1 MERPGNPPDTSIGK
15 MQNPLYRPHGLLDNN
30 RKLAVENLKL
40 CPVCHTVNA
49 KLNHEC
55 FVCRWHGAFS
65 NDASAIEEGLLD
77 VLEQCPELIDCIL
90 IMPRRREGF
99 LARTWGWIKSR
110 FSRRLDFR
118 A

>member
-1 MERPGNPPDTSIGK
+1 
-15 MQNPLYRPHGLLDNN
+15 MQNPLYRPHGLPDNN
-30 RKLAVENLKL
+30 RRLAVENLKL

-55 FVCRWHGAFS
+55 FVCRWHGAF
-65 NDASAIEEGLLD
+65 DQDPAAIEEGLLD

-90 IMPRRREGF
+90 IVPRKRSSVLSRITAWFRRR
-99 LARTWGWIKSR
+99 L
-110 FSRRLDFR
+110 RRRVDFH